1 MRSGRPNRQNAGR
14 RLKAAATGVLAIAAA
29 VAAPSVLSVL
39 PALSG
44 ADTASAAEPARNEG
58 KSAAHRNR
66 SVRATPRLRRAAPRR
81 KAPRQGAPARQID
94 RHIDRL
100 ACKAW
105 KYHGADQI
113 PRPYDPDRF
122 VYTEEY
128 RRKPDRPGREEAAR
142 LADEAF
148 PQLIDAKVL
157 RMLRLINRVRE
168 RRGHTTMKLEPRLMV
183 AAKRHN
189 LDIARH
195 ALMQHT
201 GTDCSQLGDRVWDE
215 GYTWRSIAENLAG
228 GRPTAEATMEQWTG
242 STRHLMQMTLTG
254 MTEAGIAYDYNPNPP
269 RHGIPIKHFW
279 TLIMAEPD
287 PWRDRLWPKKPAPC
301 TGTDCP
307 ETPSGPPAAAKPEA
321 PVEKVGNEDR
331 PAGLRGGATRTP

>member
-1 MRSGRPNRQNAGR
+1 MNACRPVGPPGAR
-14 RLKAAATGVLAIAAA
+14 RPMAIAAGVVA
-29 VAAPSVLSVL
+29 VAIALSVL
-39 PALSG
+39 PAGSVPDAG
-44 ADTASAAEPARNEG
+44 EPVQAASRTAPDRGTFVQA
-58 KSAAHRNR
+58 K
-66 SVRATPRLRRAAPRR
+66 PRLRGERPRR
-81 KAPRQGAPARQID
+81 QAQGRGYAR
-94 RHIDRL
+94 L
-100 ACKAW
+100 ECKAW

-128 RRKPDRPGREEAAR
+128 KRDPGRPGREEAAR
-142 LADEAF
+142 LADAAF
-148 PQLIDAKVL
+148 PKLIDVKVL
-157 RMLRLINRVRE
+157 RMLRLINRLRE
-168 RRGHTTMKLEPRLMV
+168 RRGHSTMKLEPRLMV

-215 GYTWRSIAENLAG
+215 GYTWRKIAENLAG
-228 GRPTAEATMEQWTG
+228 GRATAEATMQQWTG
-242 STRHLMQMTLTG
+242 SARHLMQMTLTG

-301 TGTDCP
+301 TGKDCP
-307 ETPSGPPAAAKPEA
+307 KPRAEPAKAADPTGKTGRPESARSGE
-321 PVEKVGNEDR
+321 
-331 PAGLRGGATRTP
+331 TRTQ

>member
-1 MRSGRPNRQNAGR
+1 MRQGRPPGR
-14 RLKAAATGVLAIAAA
+14 CLKAAAAGALAIAAV

-44 ADTASAAEPARNEG
+44 ADTASAAEPARKEG
-58 KSAAHRNR
+58 ERAVNRNR
-66 SVRATPRLRRAAPRR
+66 SVRATPRPRSEAPRR
-81 KAPRQGAPARQID
+81 VASRKGRP
-94 RHIDRL
+94 DRL

-105 KYHGADQI
+105 KYHGADRI

-128 RRKPDRPGREEAAR
+128 KRKPDRPGREEAAR
-142 LADEAF
+142 RADEAF

-157 RMLRLINRVRE
+157 RMLRLINRLRE

-189 LDIARH
+189 LDIARY

-215 GYTWRSIAENLAG
+215 GYTWRRIAENLAG
-228 GRPTAEATMEQWTG
+228 GRATAEATMQQWTG
-242 STRHLMQMTLTG
+242 SAVHLMQMTLTG

-269 RHGIPIKHFW
+269 RGGIPIKHFW
-279 TLIMAEPD
+279 TLIMATPD

-301 TGTDCP
+301 IGKDCL
-307 ETPSGPPAAAKPEA
+307 ETPSDPPAAAKPEA
-321 PVEKVGNEDR
+321 PAEKVGNDDG
-331 PAGLRGGATRTP
+331 PAGLQGGATRTP

>member
-1 MRSGRPNRQNAGR
+1 MRPGR
-14 RLKAAATGVLAIAAA
+14 RDRQSAARRRNAAAIAVFAFATAVSLSSAVPVPAAA
-29 VAAPSVLSVL
+29 ELVPAADRR
-39 PALSG
+39 A
-44 ADTASAAEPARNEG
+44 PARSTFVG
-58 KSAAHRNR
+58 AK
-66 SVRATPRLRRAAPRR
+66 PRLRSAAQRR
-81 KAPRQGAPARQID
+81 NATRRQTARQGR
-94 RHIDRL
+94 DRL
-100 ACKAW
+100 ECKAW
-105 KYHGADQI
+105 KYHGADRI

-128 RRKPDRPGREEAAR
+128 KRAPDRPGREEAAR
-142 LADEAF
+142 RADAAF

-215 GYTWRSIAENLAG
+215 GYTWRRIAENLAG
-228 GRPTAEATMEQWTG
+228 GRATAEATMQQWTG
-242 STRHLMQMTLTG
+242 SAVHLMQMTLTG

-287 PWRDRLWPKKPAPC
+287 PWRDRHWPKKPAPC
-301 TGTDCP
+301 TGKDCP
-307 ETPSGPPAAAKPEA
+307 NTPSEPADSVERTGKKAGP
-321 PVEKVGNEDR
+321 DR
-331 PAGLRGGATRTP
+331 PRNDGTGTQ

>member
-1 MRSGRPNRQNAGR
+1 MRSC
-14 RLKAAATGVLAIAAA
+14 RLAAGVLALAAALTALSDGSVA
-29 VAAPSVLSVL
+29 VAAERAQKAGR
-39 PALSG
+39 PAS
-44 ADTASAAEPARNEG
+44 DRG
-58 KSAAHRNR
+58 KV
-66 SVRATPRLRRAAPRR
+66 VRAKPRLRRAAPRR
-81 KAPRQGAPARQID
+81 DEPKPG
-94 RHIDRL
+94 IDRL

-113 PRPYDPDRF
+113 PRPYDPDRY

-128 RRKPDRPGREEAAR
+128 RRTPMLRDRETMAR
-142 LADEAF
+142 LADAAF

-201 GTDCSQLGDRVWDE
+201 GTDCSQLGDRVWDT

-228 GRPTAEATMEQWTG
+228 GRATAEATMEQWTG
-242 STRHLMQMTLTG
+242 SARHLMQMTLTG
-254 MTEAGIAYDYNPNPP
+254 MTEAGIAYDYNPDPP

-301 TGTDCP
+301 TGKDCP
-307 ETPSGPPAAAKPEA
+307 ETPAEPAESAPPA
-321 PVEKVGNEDR
+321 EKTGKKDR
-331 PAGLRGGATRTP
+331 PEERRNRGTGTQ

>member
-1 MRSGRPNRQNAGR
+1 MTPRP
-14 RLKAAATGVLAIAAA
+14 VLARPALRLLTAFAAGALGIAAA
-29 VAAPSVLSVL
+29 IPPANAANRALL
-39 PALSG
+39 PGLLRPAP
-44 ADTASAAEPARNEG
+44 DTGPD
-58 KSAAHRNR
+58 R
-66 SVRATPRLRRAAPRR
+66 SYTLVRSRYVRAKPRLRTEEAPRGNSR
-81 KAPRQGAPARQID
+81 RGQPGPS
-94 RHIDRL
+94 IDRL

-113 PRPYDPDRF
+113 PRPYDPDRY
-122 VYTEEY
+122 VYSEEY
-128 RRKPDRPGREEAAR
+128 KRGPDRPGREEAAQQ
-142 LADEAF
+142 ADAAF

-157 RMLRLINRVRE
+157 RMLQLINQVRE

-215 GYTWRSIAENLAG
+215 GYTWRRIAENLAG
-228 GRPTAEATMEQWTG
+228 GRATAEATMEQWTG

-254 MTEAGIAYDYNPNPP
+254 MTEVGIAYDYTPTPP

-279 TLIMAEPD
+279 TLIMAGPD

-301 TGTDCP
+301 AGEHCP
-307 ETPSGPPAAAKPEA
+307 EAAKE
-321 PVEKVGNEDR
+321 
-331 PAGLRGGATRTP
+331 PAGAAKTEEPAGNAGKAEGPIDLRGGATRTQ

>member
-1 MRSGRPNRQNAGR
+1 MRA
-14 RLKAAATGVLAIAAA
+14 K
-29 VAAPSVLSVL
+29 
-39 PALSG
+39 
-44 ADTASAAEPARNEG
+44 
-58 KSAAHRNR
+58 
-66 SVRATPRLRRAAPRR
+66 PRLRIAAQRRQAPRPGR
-81 KAPRQGAPARQID
+81 
-94 RHIDRL
+94 DRL
-100 ACKAW
+100 ECKVW
-105 KYHGADQI
+105 KYHGADRI
-113 PRPYDPDRF
+113 PRPYDPDRY

-128 RRKPDRPGREEAAR
+128 KRNPERPGREESAR
-142 LADEAF
+142 RADAAF

-157 RMLRLINRVRE
+157 RMLQLINRVRE

-215 GYTWRSIAENLAG
+215 GYTWRVIAENLAG
-228 GRPTAEATMEQWTG
+228 GRAMAEATMRQWTG

-269 RHGIPIKHFW
+269 RYGIPIKHFW

-287 PWRDRLWPKKPAPC
+287 PWRDRLWPKKRAPC
-301 TGTDCP
+301 TGKDCP
-307 ETPSGPPAAAKPEA
+307 DAARGPAGAVKPEEPA
-321 PVEKVGNEDR
+321 EKTGKTDGPGDVQE
-331 PAGLRGGATRTP
+331 GGATHVQ

>member
-1 MRSGRPNRQNAGR
+1 MRQGRPAGR
-14 RLKAAATGVLAIAAA
+14 RPKAAAAGVLAIAAA
-29 VAAPSVLSVL
+29 AAAPSALSVL

-44 ADTASAAEPARNEG
+44 ADTASAAEPALKEG
-58 KSAAHRNR
+58 KRAAHRNGF
-66 SVRATPRLRRAAPRR
+66 VRAKPRPRSEAPRP
-81 KAPRQGAPARQID
+81 KASLRDAP
-94 RHIDRL
+94 DRL

-105 KYHGADQI
+105 KYHGADRI

-128 RRKPDRPGREEAAR
+128 KRKPNRPGREEAAR

-148 PQLIDAKVL
+148 PQLVDAKVL

-168 RRGHTTMKLEPRLMV
+168 RRGHTAMKLEPRLMV

-215 GYTWRSIAENLAG
+215 GYTWRRIAENLAG
-228 GRPTAEATMEQWTG
+228 GRATAEATMQQWTG
-242 STRHLMQMTLTG
+242 SAVHLMQMTLTG

-269 RHGIPIKHFW
+269 RRGIPIKHFW
-279 TLIMAEPD
+279 TLIMAAPD
-287 PWRDRLWPKKPAPC
+287 PWRDRLWPKKPPPC
-301 TGTDCP
+301 TGRDCP
-307 ETPSGPPAAAKPEA
+307 ETPSGPPAAAKPGA
-321 PVEKVGNEDR
+321 PAEKVGNEDG

>member
-1 MRSGRPNRQNAGR
+1 MSACRPAGPPGAR
-14 RLKAAATGVLAIAAA
+14 RPMAIAAGVLAVAIA
-29 VAAPSVLSVL
+29 LSVL
-39 PALSG
+39 PAGFVPG
-44 ADTASAAEPARNEG
+44 AGEPVQAASRTARDRGTFVQA
-58 KSAAHRNR
+58 K
-66 SVRATPRLRRAAPRR
+66 PRLRSERPRR
-81 KAPRQGAPARQID
+81 QAQRRGYT
-94 RHIDRL
+94 RL
-100 ACKAW
+100 ECKAW

-128 RRKPDRPGREEAAR
+128 KRDPGRPGREEAAR
-142 LADEAF
+142 LADAAF
-148 PQLIDAKVL
+148 PTLIDVKVL
-157 RMLRLINRVRE
+157 RMLHLINRIRE
-168 RRGHTTMKLEPRLMV
+168 RRGHSTMKLEPRLMV

-215 GYTWRSIAENLAG
+215 GYTWRRIAENLAG
-228 GRPTAEATMEQWTG
+228 GRATAEATMQQWTG
-242 STRHLMQMTLTG
+242 SARHLMQMTLTG

-279 TLIMAEPD
+279 TLIMARPD

-301 TGTDCP
+301 TGKDCP
-307 ETPSGPPAAAKPEA
+307 KPGAEPANPADPVGKTGRPESGSGDE
-321 PVEKVGNEDR
+321 
-331 PAGLRGGATRTP
+331 TRTQ

>member
-1 MRSGRPNRQNAGR
+1 MIPCRP
-14 RLKAAATGVLAIAAA
+14 AAGVLAIAAA
-29 VAAPSVLSVL
+29 LTALSAASTPVAAERTQKAGR
-39 PALSG
+39 PAP
-44 ADTASAAEPARNEG
+44 DRDNF
-58 KSAAHRNR
+58 
-66 SVRATPRLRRAAPRR
+66 VRAKPRLRTEAPRR
-81 KAPRQGAPARQID
+81 SKSRRNEPTPA
-94 RHIDRL
+94 IDRL

-113 PRPYDPDRF
+113 PRPYDPDRY

-128 RRKPDRPGREEAAR
+128 KRGPDRPGREEAAR

-148 PQLIDAKVL
+148 PQLVDAKVL
-157 RMLRLINRVRE
+157 RMLYLINRVRS
-168 RRGHTTMKLEPRLMV
+168 RRGHTTMKLETRLMV

-215 GYTWRSIAENLAG
+215 GYTWRRVAENLAG
-228 GRPTAEATMEQWTG
+228 GRATAEATMQQWTG
-242 STRHLMQMTLTG
+242 STRHLMQMT
-254 MTEAGIAYDYNPNPP
+254 EVGIAYDYNPNPP
-269 RHGIPIKHFW
+269 HRGIPIKHFW

-301 TGTDCP
+301 TDKDCP
-307 ETPSGPPAAAKPEA
+307 EAAKEPAGAAKTEEPA
-321 PVEKVGNEDR
+321 ERVGNTDG
-331 PAGLRGGATRTP
+331 PIGLRGGATRTQ